1 MATFRYKALDRNGES
16 VRGKIEASGEAIA
29 YEKLQTRGYDVFE
42 LKAESTKSV
51 TKRRTGKA
59 KRKDMARY
67 IRQLATLLGA
77 GVNLLDAL
85 KSLSRSNAH
94 PALAKASDLIRRD
107 LRAGQRLSTAMEK
120 HLPHLPRYVP
130 RLAELG
136 ESTGQSAKALND
148 AAERME
154 FEDAMRDEIRT
165 ALSYPAFLA
174 SVGSVIVLLMFLFVV
189 PRFGKLIGDKSDNLP
204 MISKL
209 VIGAGTGLREHML
222 GVFGGVGLVVVLAII
237 IIRNEKTRQFV
248 GRILEN
254 MPFVGPL
261 LIQAELGGWA
271 RTVGLALDNGADL
284 MSSLKLGLFGLKS
297 ARLKNLFEQSHI
309 DIRAGK
315 NIDEV
320 LNEHIPDFDPL
331 AIDLIRTGRSS
342 GGLAKMLLFIGE
354 TQEKEA
360 QTLAKRLAALAEPI
374 AILLIAGIV
383 GTIVISIV
391 LAMTSLYDFAA

>member
-1 MATFRYKALDRNGES
+1 MAKFRYKALDRNGDT
-16 VRGKIEASGEAIA
+16 VRGQIDASNEALA
-29 YEKLQTRGYDVFE
+29 YEKLQTRGFDVFE
-42 LKAESTKSV
+42 LKPLNPTTKS
-51 TKRRTGKA
+51 RSARGKA

-85 KSLSRSNAH
+85 KSLSKSNAH
-94 PALAKASDLIRRD
+94 PALAKASDRIRAD
-107 LRAGQRLSTAMEK
+107 LRAGKRLSQAMET
-120 HLPHLPRYVP
+120 HLPQMPPYVA

-154 FEDAMRDEIRT
+154 FEDAMREEIRT

-174 SVGSVIVLLMFLFVV
+174 IIGTIIVILMFLFVV
-189 PRFGKLIGDKSDNLP
+189 PRFGTLIGNKTENLP
-204 MISKL
+204 MISKF
-209 VIGAGTGLREHML
+209 VIGAGVGMRAHMFEVFAGLIGL
-222 GVFGGVGLVVVLAII
+222 VFGAIFI
-237 IIRNEKTRQFV
+237 ARNTSLRRTLTSRFEKIP
-248 GRILEN
+248 GI
-254 MPFVGPL
+254 GPL
-261 LIQAELGGWA
+261 LVQSEIGGWA
-271 RTVGLALDNGADL
+271 RTVGIALDNGADL
-284 MSSLKLGLFGLKS
+284 MSSLKLGVLGLRSK
-297 ARLKNLFEQSHI
+297 RLRKLFEHAHI
-309 DIRAGK
+309 DIRAGR

-320 LNEHIPDFDPL
+320 LAEHVPDFDPL
-331 AIDLIRTGRSS
+331 SIDLIRTGRSS
-342 GGLAKMLLFIGE
+342 GNLAKMLLFIGKA
-354 TQEKEA
+354 QEKET